1 MLGDFNKKP
10 KPTPEVAKEWQ
21 NRFNLKWQNITPRKE
36 SDSNEMPEF
45 VEELKHS
52 AKGYIMRR
60 NKKNI
65 LQEIKNGGIEKLRQ
79 EINLL
84 CDSDFNISII
94 KEKNEVKKYI
104 ILQKIIEL
112 IKLCPKDYRRSLLKD
127 KISYSIKEY
136 KDKKLPWD
144 KIIELVKLYPEEG
157 SYRSYSFEN
166 AIELIGWGVPL
177 DKVIELA
184 KLYSE
189 KDRYTLRNDI
199 SYFLFDHIGNTKDI
213 HPNKIPWDKII
224 ELLKLYPRTNNPL
237 THTTYT
243 MAIFTKDDEFPW
255 DRIIELLKLC
265 PKGDRFDFLRAGIRP
280 LIKEDINIK
289 PYLEKI
295 PLDKMTKLIELL
307 PKERRSES
315 LMGVI
320 KMLIIAEEFPWD
332 KIIELVELFPKK
344 DRCSSLEG
352 WIRSLIK
359 NFKDKKLPWDKIIEL
374 VELCPNKDR
383 KDSLY
388 QIYNLI
394 EYHRGEN
401 IPIDITLKLTKL
413 CPGENRVWFLH
424 TIYLIEAYRFDLEEE
439 GMEVINELK
448 RMENKKDRDH
458 YLIGLEHQ
466 KYNPPRPSSLIA
478 GE

>member
-1 MLGDFNKKP
+1 MWGNFTQKP
-10 KPTPEVAKEWQ
+10 KPTPGVAKEWQ

-36 SDSNEMPEF
+36 SDSNEMSEF

-84 CDSDFNISII
+84 CHSDFNISII

-144 KIIELVKLYPEEG
+144 KIIGLAKLYPEEG
-157 SYRSYSFEN
+157 SDRYYSFED

-189 KDRYTLRNDI
+189 KDRYTIRNDI
-199 SYFLFDHIGNTKDI
+199 GGFLFNYIGNTKDI

-224 ELLKLYPRTNNPL
+224 ELLKLCPRTNNPL
-237 THTTYT
+237 SYT

-265 PKGDRFDFLRAGIRP
+265 PKGDRFAFLRAGIRP

-307 PKERRSES
+307 PEKGRSKS
-315 LMGVI
+315 LMEII
-320 KMLIIAEEFPWD
+320 KMLIIDEEFPWD
-332 KIIELVELFPKK
+332 KIIELVELFPEK
-344 DRCSSLEG
+344 DRCDSLET
-352 WIRSLIK
+352 WIRWLIK
-359 NFKDKKLPWDKIIEL
+359 DFKDKKLPWDKIIEL

-388 QIYNLI
+388 KIYNLI
-394 EYHRGEN
+394 KYHRGQN

-413 CPGENRVWFLH
+413 CPEENRVWFLH
-424 TIYLIEAYRFDLEEE
+424 TIHLIEAYRFDLEEE
-439 GMEVINELK
+439 GMKVINELK
-448 RMENKKDRDH
+448 RMKNKKDRDD

-466 KYNPPRPSSLIA
+466 KYNPVRSSHFIG